1 MIPSYKLMQLIVKE
15 CIQYLKHVEG
25 ADVSDNEDIYSFT
38 DIYSNVVTEICDGA
52 LDMDLYHVEAKKYG
66 QGFNKHMLDTLL
78 SLYEKNKK
86 NYKYTVD
93 DVTYTSDEYYV
104 LEKVLKG
111 KE

>member
-1 MIPSYKLMQLIVKE
+1 
-15 CIQYLKHVEG
+15 
-25 ADVSDNEDIYSFT
+25 
-38 DIYSNVVTEICDGA
+38 
-52 LDMDLYHVEAKKYG
+52 
-66 QGFNKHMLDTLL
+66 MLDTLL

-93 DVTYTSDEYYV
+93 NVTYTSDEYYV

>member
-1 MIPSYKLMQLIVKE
+1 
-15 CIQYLKHVEG
+15 
-25 ADVSDNEDIYSFT
+25 
-38 DIYSNVVTEICDGA
+38 
-52 LDMDLYHVEAKKYG
+52 MDLYHVEAKKYG

-93 DVTYTSDEYYV
+93 NVTYTSDEYYV